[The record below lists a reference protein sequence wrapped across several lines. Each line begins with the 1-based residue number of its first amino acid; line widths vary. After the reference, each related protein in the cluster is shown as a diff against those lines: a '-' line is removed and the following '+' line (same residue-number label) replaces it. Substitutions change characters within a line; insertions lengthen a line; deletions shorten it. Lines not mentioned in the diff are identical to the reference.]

1 MKKGIAVSG
10 HLFVLSADQG
20 GKWNEIR
27 SEAICQGMSEHA
39 AFYGKKERTFIKKL
53 ADDLDQEK
61 DYATIC
67 EEAGNPKD
75 TAMAYLENCDEDY
88 LIKKAF
94 KRSLLKKLILL
105 ISVIIIV
112 FIIYACYMLIEYNRL
127 AETQQIITEEVTI
140 IEED

>member
-39 AFYGKKERTFIKKL
+39 AVYGKKERTFIKKL

-94 KRSLLKKLILL
+94 KRSLLKKLLLL
-105 ISVIIIV
+105 ILVIIIV

-127 AETQQIITEEVTI
+127 AETQQIITYEEI
-140 IEED
+140 ITVY

>member
-1 MKKGIAVSG
+1 MKSG
-10 HLFVLSADQG
+10 AKQYVRACRNMLP
-20 GKWNEIR
+20 
-27 SEAICQGMSEHA
+27 
-39 AFYGKKERTFIKKL
+39 FYGKKERTFIKKL

-94 KRSLLKKLILL
+94 KRSLLK
-105 ISVIIIV
+105 SCSCS
-112 FIIYACYMLIEYNRL
+112 FWSSSSYSSFMHARC
-127 AETQQIITEEVTI
+127 
-140 IEED
+140 

>member
-1 MKKGIAVSG
+1 MKSG
-10 HLFVLSADQG
+10 AKQYVRACRNMLP
-20 GKWNEIR
+20 
-27 SEAICQGMSEHA
+27 
-39 AFYGKKERTFIKKL
+39 FYGKKERTFIKKL

-94 KRSLLKKLILL
+94 KRSLLKKLLLL
-105 ISVIIIV
+105 ILVIIIV

-127 AETQQIITEEVTI
+127 AETQQITTEEVTI

>member
-1 MKKGIAVSG
+1 MKSG
-10 HLFVLSADQG
+10 AKQYVRACRNMLP
-20 GKWNEIR
+20 
-27 SEAICQGMSEHA
+27 
-39 AFYGKKERTFIKKL
+39 FYGKKERTFIKKL

-94 KRSLLKKLILL
+94 KRSLLKKLLL
-105 ISVIIIV
+105 ILVIIIV

-127 AETQQIITEEVTI
+127 AETQQIITYEEI
-140 IEED
+140 ITEY

>member
-1 MKKGIAVSG
+1 MKSG
-10 HLFVLSADQG
+10 AKQYVRACRNMLP
-20 GKWNEIR
+20 
-27 SEAICQGMSEHA
+27 
-39 AFYGKKERTFIKKL
+39 FYGKKERTFIKKL

-94 KRSLLKKLILL
+94 KRSLLKKLLL
-105 ISVIIIV
+105 LQPADISNSNYQISVKELLK
-112 FIIYACYMLIEYNRL
+112 AKS
-127 AETQQIITEEVTI
+127 
-140 IEED
+140 

>member
-1 MKKGIAVSG
+1 MKSG
-10 HLFVLSADQG
+10 AKQYVRACRNMLP
-20 GKWNEIR
+20 
-27 SEAICQGMSEHA
+27 
-39 AFYGKKERTFIKKL
+39 FYGKKERTFIKKL

-75 TAMAYLENCDEDY
+75 TAMAYLENCDEKGVQA
-88 LIKKAF
+88 LFAQE
-94 KRSLLKKLILL
+94 LLLLIL
-105 ISVIIIV
+105 VIIIV

>member
-112 FIIYACYMLIEYNRL
+112 FIIYACYMLIEYNRW
-127 AETQQIITEEVTI
+127 AEEQLIITEEVTI
-140 IEED
+140 IEEE

>member
-1 MKKGIAVSG
+1 MFSIQHFLTASCVP
-10 HLFVLSADQG
+10 LSRDVKDIYQ
-20 GKWNEIR
+20 K
-27 SEAICQGMSEHA
+27 
-39 AFYGKKERTFIKKL
+39 T
-53 ADDLDQEK
+53 DDLDQEK

-94 KRSLLKKLILL
+94 KRSLLKKLLLL
-105 ISVIIIV
+105 ILVIIIV

>member
-1 MKKGIAVSG
+1 MKSG
-10 HLFVLSADQG
+10 AKQYVRACRNMLP
-20 GKWNEIR
+20 
-27 SEAICQGMSEHA
+27 
-39 AFYGKKERTFIKKL
+39 FYGKKERTFIKK
-53 ADDLDQEK
+53 LDQEK

-94 KRSLLKKLILL
+94 KRSLLKKLLLL
-105 ISVIIIV
+105 ILVIIIV

>member
-1 MKKGIAVSG
+1 MKSG
-10 HLFVLSADQG
+10 AKQYVRACRNMLP
-20 GKWNEIR
+20 
-27 SEAICQGMSEHA
+27 
-39 AFYGKKERTFIKKL
+39 FYGKKERTFVKKL

-94 KRSLLKKLILL
+94 KRSLLKKLLLL
-105 ISVIIIV
+105 ILVIIIV